1 MYFREDTRDLNC
13 LVEGRSLMAY
23 VNRGSRSKGDW
34 DMGKWRKLKTPGKN
48 MADGDLL
55 ELQ

>member
-23 VNRGSRSKGDW
+23 ANRGSRSKGDW

-48 MADGDLL
+48 MVDGDIL